1 MLQSKD
7 IDRLNGYKT
16 RPIHMLPTRDTLQIQ
31 RHTETESDSVEN
43 VFHANVNQKKLEY
56 QYLYQIE

>member
-7 IDRLNGYKT
+7 LDRLNGYKNKT
-16 RPIHMLPTRDTLQIQ
+16 YKYAAYKRHTSDQ
-31 RHTETESDSVEN
+31 RHAETDSDSMEN
-43 VFHANVNQKKLEY
+43 IFHANVNQKKLEY